1 MIDARDGLA
10 TLISESG
17 YYQKYIAHQVG
28 LTEQQLTDILKKRRK
43 LDANEMFAFCQ
54 VLGVTPND
62 LYRVKKKE
70 RQSQLKG
77 GEAGE
82 QVRCTVGN
90 AQRKG

>member
-10 TLISESG
+10 AVIADSG

-43 LDANEMFAFCQ
+43 LDSNEMIALCQ

-62 LYRVKKKE
+62 LYRIKKKKE
-70 RQSQLKG
+70 TKDK
-77 GEAGE
+77 AG
-82 QVRCTVGN
+82 
-90 AQRKG
+90 

>member
-62 LYRVKKKE
+62 LYRVKKKKDKP
-70 RQSQLKG
+70 S
-77 GEAGE
+77 
-82 QVRCTVGN
+82 
-90 AQRKG
+90 